1 MRQRRKL
8 MSWEG
13 KYDWK
18 DHKEI
23 AKKLSKEDQEELSHM
38 LGRHWIDVPIYEI
51 NNMIRQFDKELL
63 QHTIDTSVAAFHKLK

>member
-1 MRQRRKL
+1 

-23 AKKLSKEDQEELSHM
+23 AKKLSKEDQEELSYM
-38 LGRHWIDVPIYEI
+38 LNRHWIDVPIYEI

-63 QHTIDTSVAAFHKLK
+63 QHEISTSVASYDKLK